1 MLNKHDTCYVVSL
14 SLEEAAFGCEK
25 IIKIKTS
32 EICPLCNG
40 SGKSSAPDSTICS
53 KCRGIGQIY
62 QLHPMSVQ
70 IPDGVDDNYQLH
82 INTKGQAGLKGKI
95 PKELN
100 VIVSIKAH
108 KLFQR
113 GGDDI
118 IYEMPLNLAQV
129 ALGCEVMLPTLK
141 NDVKLKIPA
150 GTQTGKIFRLKGKG
164 IPHLGRRGKGNQLI
178 KVRVVTPT
186 SLDEHQRW
194 LLEQLAKNLPQA
206 ELGKGKGR
214 HSKSDDS

>member
-1 MLNKHDTCYVVSL
+1 MLNEHDTRYVVSL
-14 SLEEAAFGCEK
+14 SLEEAVFGCEK

-32 EICPLCNG
+32 EICPSCNG
-40 SGKSSAPDSTICS
+40 SGKSSALDSTACS

-70 IPDGVDDNYQLH
+70 IPAGVEDGCQLH
-82 INTKGQAGLKGKI
+82 INAKGQAGLEEEI

-113 GGDDI
+113 SGDDI
-118 IYEMPLNLAQV
+118 VYEMPLNLAQV

-141 NDVKLKIPA
+141 NDVKLKIPP

-164 IPHLGRRGKGNQLI
+164 IPHFGRRGKGDQLVKI
-178 KVRVVTPT
+178 RVITPT

-206 ELGKGKGR
+206 ELGKGKRR
-214 HSKSDDS
+214 HSKSGDS